1 MIVLEFPK
9 IFIVILDW
17 SLEEEQLKCKFQL
30 ELIKKEANIQVL
42 SNFHSK
48 QVNFTI
54 NIVGYALEIIPKTLA
69 TNCGVD
75 VVKIITELR
84 AKHAV
89 KGNSTFGIDGNAKKI
104 TDMSIVNIWEPI
116 AVKNQVIKTAIEASC
131 LLLRI
136 DDVVSGVKRREKQ
149 SSGPQNPGEEQPPNE
164 TFGDARDG

>member
-1 MIVLEFPK
+1 MSSMKWKEIFMIALESPK
-9 IFIVILDW
+9 ISIVILDL
-17 SLEEEQLKCKFQL
+17 SQEEEPLKCKFQQ
-30 ELIKKEANIQVL
+30 ELMRKEVNIQV
-42 SNFHSK
+42 SNNFHSK
-48 QVNFTI
+48 QVIFI
-54 NIVGYALEIIPKTLA
+54 IYIVGYALEIIPKTLA

-104 TDMSIVNIWEPI
+104 TDMSVVNIWEPI

-149 SSGPQNPGEEQPPNE
+149 SSGPQNPAE
-164 TFGDARDG
+164 